1 MSEVL
6 HEVFPLPLVGDG
18 VLVEDL
24 GHDHGYDDGQG
35 RVKRRFGWARM
46 GAHLRDDERPGVVVI
61 SVIGAGAGGGGG
73 GGDVGVAAAAAA
85 IAVALASA
93 KPKS

>member
-1 MSEVL
+1 MPEVL

-24 GHDHGYDDGQG
+24 GHDHGYDDGG

-46 GAHLRDDERPGVVVI
+46 GAHLRDDERPGVVTM
-61 SVIGAGAGGGGG
+61 SVVGAGAGGGGG
-73 GGDVGVAAAAAA
+73 GGVGVATAAA
-85 IAVALASA
+85 IAVALAGA